1 MNEAARY
8 DSSRGTFVTFCYVLI
23 HSRLHSLKRDKYER
37 HDAPCTRC
45 PLHAWN
51 EKKQKC
57 NLFEVF
63 SNCQIYHRWEIKN
76 QSKKLLTAPREGVS
90 ERVCGRPEGE
100 DYDNYDFFIWLG
112 KIVTDKEGLEIL
124 ITGGALPN
132 ERRTL
137 LMRELRECIEDEGL
151 E

>member
-1 MNEAARY
+1 MNEAARF
-8 DSSRGTFVTFCYVLI
+8 DSERGTFVTFCYVLI

-57 NLFEVF
+57 NLFDSF
-63 SNCQIYHRWEIKN
+63 SNCHIYHKWEIKN
-76 QSKKLLTAPREGVS
+76 QSKKLLTSPREGLTDRIS
-90 ERVCGRPEGE
+90 CYS
-100 DYDNYDFFIWLG
+100 DIDSCDNGDFFEWLY
-112 KIVTDKEGLEIL
+112 KIVADKEGLTAL
-124 ITGGALPN
+124 IVGDNIPN
-132 ERRTL
+132 ERKNK
-137 LMRELRECIEDEGL
+137 LMKELKECIEGEDL